1 MRVLVLVV
9 PLLLSGCSLLDWG
22 PSPTPP
28 PTLPPGFDLDA
39 VLVCEGVERAA
50 CEKAAAAALADVA
63 ASGEAVELSAIELV
77 TIRSDD
83 SWEVCWDSGCQ
94 GAELAWGLAGSRRV

>member
-1 MRVLVLVV
+1 MRILILLV
-9 PLLLSGCSLLDWG
+9 PLLLTGCSLLDWG
-22 PSPTPP
+22 PPLTPP

-50 CEKAAAAALADVA
+50 CEEAATAALADVA
-63 ASGEAVELSAIELV
+63 ASGEGVELPAIEFV
-77 TIRSDD
+77 TIRADG

-94 GAELAWGLAGSRRV
+94 GAELASGLTRSRRA